1 MKKLKIKKGLI
12 ALLSIL
18 GILIAATRLSISVSG
33 NEREFVRPDLI
44 PMIEQIS
51 DLYGISP
58 ELVEAVIEEESRGD
72 SSAHNGSCTGLMQVS
87 NKWHTSRSKSLGV
100 DINTDYGNIMTGVD
114 YLMELAG
121 ESDDLFLVL
130 GTYNGQSD
138 ARGGVENDYAKRI
151 LSRANELE
159 YVHGKRDYEY
169 K

>member
-1 MKKLKIKKGLI
+1 
-12 ALLSIL
+12 
-18 GILIAATRLSISVSG
+18 
-33 NEREFVRPDLI
+33 
-44 PMIEQIS
+44 MIEQIS

-87 NKWHTSRSKSLGV
+87 NKWHTSRAESLGV

-138 ARGGVENDYAKRI
+138 ARGG
-151 LSRANELE
+151 SR
-159 YVHGKRDYEY
+159 K
-169 K
+169 